1 MSFFSDVY
9 AVAKREVKE
18 TLSLPWLVVMF
29 VVMPLVWC
37 VLLVG
42 VFNGGFLRELPVGI
56 VDLDH
61 TPTSIEFT
69 QKIDAMP
76 SARLVSMTSP
86 QEARAALKRGDLYA
100 YLTIPQGWT
109 ANLNQPDSLAVE
121 GYFPKSIYAVAVSL
135 ELDIKTAL
143 GQFSLDSAKR
153 LAITAGANHKQA
165 DRALNVMS
173 VQAVTFGNLAFNF
186 QAYLLP
192 VIIPGILHLGL
203 ALVIVTRLSAEWQ
216 EKSVKEW
223 LNVANGHMDAA
234 LLGKL
239 LPWWGYYSILGAL
252 YVAYFAGY
260 CGWFAQ
266 GSIIFWVLGLVFLL
280 AVIALLPVFVMGLA
294 MKAGWIIATSFCV
307 GYIAPIFPFT
317 GFSFPFDAMQ
327 PWVEVL
333 SQIFPLTLYVQFQGE
348 QWILGAPLS
357 ASLITLG
364 KLALFGLFWG
374 LLGWPAMKKQIHTT
388 ISEEGQS

>member
-29 VVMPLVWC
+29 VAMPLVWC

-42 VFNGGFLRELPVGI
+42 VFNGGFLRELPVGL

-61 TPTSIEFT
+61 TPESYEFA

-86 QEARAALKRGDLYA
+86 QEARSALKRGELYA
-100 YLTIPQGWT
+100 YLTIPHGWT
-109 ANLNQPDSLAVE
+109 ANLNQPDSLAIE

-153 LAITAGANHKQA
+153 LAIAAGANHKQA
-165 DRALNVMS
+165 DRALNAMS
-173 VQAVTFGNLAFNF
+173 VQAVTLGNLAFNF

-223 LNVANGHMDAA
+223 LKVANGHMDAA

-266 GSIIFWVLGLVFLL
+266 GSIIFWVFGLALLL

-327 PWVEVL
+327 PWVKVL
-333 SQIFPLTLYVQFQGE
+333 SQIFPLTHYVQFQGE

-374 LLGWPAMKKQIHTT
+374 LLGWPAMKKQIRTR
-388 ISEEGQS
+388 IAEEAQS